1 MTKKITIAID
11 AMGGDNAPF
20 KTIKGVYL
28 FLKNNVSNS
37 DFQLNLYG
45 DQIKLKE
52 ELSKY
57 KISKENFK
65 IIYEKNSNRWISKIS
80 EFVNKNKEDIRI
92 KEIILNHFKYYFE
105 EIICKYDSKSLYL
118 SGSVAYYFKNE
129 ISYVSDLYKIKI
141 VKVLKDPINHLVD
154 FHVE

>member
-1 MTKKITIAID
+1 MSNNI
-11 AMGGDNAPF
+11 
-20 KTIKGVYL
+20 IKS
-28 FLKNNVSNS
+28 FEN
-37 DFQLNLYG
+37 
-45 DQIKLKE
+45 E
-52 ELSKY
+52 Y

-65 IIYEKNSNRWISKIS
+65 IIYEKNSNRWISKLS
-80 EFVNKNKEDIRI
+80 EFVYKNKEDSMIR
-92 KEIILNHFKYYFE
+92 EIILNHFKYYFE

-129 ISYVSDLYKIKI
+129 ISYVSDLYQIKI

>member
-1 MTKKITIAID
+1 MTTHTIHLKKIIS
-11 AMGGDNAPF
+11 
-20 KTIKGVYL
+20 
-28 FLKNNVSNS
+28 FLSRT
-37 DFQLNLYG
+37 
-45 DQIKLKE
+45 IKLKCFNN
-52 ELSKY
+52 
-57 KISKENFK
+57 IAVIFK
-65 IIYEKNSNRWISKIS
+65 IIYEKNSNRWISKLS
-80 EFVNKNKEDIRI
+80 EFVNKNKEDRMI

-129 ISYVSDLYKIKI
+129 ISNVSDLYQIKI